1 VPAQFTE
8 TAKIKVS
15 DPAEI
20 LESDENDAY
29 FSISA
34 YAKLTIPNAS
44 GGVGTTGNVVYLWLN
59 NQINIRGIFFDLVD
73 APNDLTGERVSAA
86 GRASGFTV
94 SYNET
99 GTRLRVAMVH
109 MSGQVIPT
117 GNGAIA
123 QINYATGGTVGTH
136 STMSLENVTI
146 SDANGKLVSP
156 QLVSGNF
163 YFVLMGN
170 VTGIDGVVNA
180 SDLDVLRDL
189 VLKRRA
195 PTGDELMAG
204 DMDHDGDIDLFD
216 YMAVFSIVY
225 P

>member
-1 VPAQFTE
+1 
-8 TAKIKVS
+8 
-15 DPAEI
+15 
-20 LESDENDAY
+20 
-29 FSISA
+29 
-34 YAKLTIPNAS
+34 
-44 GGVGTTGNVVYLWLN
+44 
-59 NQINIRGIFFDLVD
+59 
-73 APNDLTGERVSAA
+73 
-86 GRASGFTV
+86 
-94 SYNET
+94 
-99 GTRLRVAMVH
+99 
-109 MSGQVIPT
+109 
-117 GNGAIA
+117 
-123 QINYATGGTVGTH
+123 
-136 STMSLENVTI
+136 MSLENVTI